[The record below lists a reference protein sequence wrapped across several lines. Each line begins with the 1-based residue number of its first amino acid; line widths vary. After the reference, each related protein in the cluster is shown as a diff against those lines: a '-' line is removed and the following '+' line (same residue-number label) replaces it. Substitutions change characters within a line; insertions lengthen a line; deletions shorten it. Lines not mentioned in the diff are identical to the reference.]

1 MALTLSLCPLLSVK
15 PARQQPSTVSNP
27 RASVTV
33 AVAAV
38 AAAVASRQA
47 ADMWSLLRFYQRQ
60 NQSIIQPIDKHNPAA
75 NHSKEPINRRRSDP
89 PRRALKP
96 PPADGSADSWVFVA
110 EVSAARRRPQ
120 TSRTISPREKIHI
133 SRLELA

>member
-27 RASVTV
+27 RASVT
-33 AVAAV
+33 

-89 PRRALKP
+89 PRRALKA